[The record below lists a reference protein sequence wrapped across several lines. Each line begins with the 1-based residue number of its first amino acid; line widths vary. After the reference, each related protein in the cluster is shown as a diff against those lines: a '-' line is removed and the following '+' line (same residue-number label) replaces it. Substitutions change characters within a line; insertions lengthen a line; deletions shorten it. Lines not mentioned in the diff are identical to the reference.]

1 VIIWLL
7 LLIML
12 LVLGLSAG
20 LWIMVQFALISD
32 DTREEICGE
41 ACNESDWQGA
51 TPQEGPSR
59 LDPPDQTF
67 CK

>member
-1 VIIWLL
+1 VNIWLL

-20 LWIMVQFALISD
+20 LWIVVQFALISD

-41 ACNESDWQGA
+41 DFNESDWQEA
-51 TPQEGPSR
+51 TLQEGPSR
-59 LDPPDQTF
+59 LDPPEQTF
-67 CK
+67 RK